1 MNISYITFMIVLLV
15 LLCAGLG
22 VLFLKSELLRKKSV
36 SWLYLLTGI
45 LAIYCIEKANYAQPF
60 QHTLLLVAV
69 LCLVPITIDSILDR
83 SHKFER

>member
-1 MNISYITFMIVLLV
+1 MNISYITFIIALLA

-22 VLFLKSELLRKKSV
+22 VLFIQNQLLRKKCV

-60 QHTLLLVAV
+60 
-69 LCLVPITIDSILDR
+69 
-83 SHKFER
+83 

>member
-22 VLFLKSELLRKKSV
+22 LLFIQNELLRKKSV

-45 LAIYCIEKANYAQPF
+45 LTIYCIETANYAQPF
-60 QHTLLLVAV
+60 QHTLLLVAT

-83 SHKFER
+83 DHKLLN

>member
-15 LLCAGLG
+15 LMRAGLG
-22 VLFLKSELLRKKSV
+22 VLFLQSELLRKKSV